1 MTSAGEWLKWA
12 LVFKAVFGAS
22 SGGIT
27 IVAGDGLSGGGFI
40 PLGGSGEIALA
51 APGST
56 FVEVTGTSQ
65 NMSPNINYSANNAGL
80 VTLTLPTTAAL
91 GDQIT
96 IYGKGAGGW
105 KVSQGTGQQIIFGE
119 SASTVTTGSIQSTYR
134 YDIVKLTC
142 ITANTLW
149 SAVSESGN
157 IAVT

>member
-1 MTSAGEWLKWA
+1 MVSAGEFYKWLRI
-12 LVFKAVFGAS
+12 FKVPNGAAT
-22 SGGIT
+22 GGIT
-27 IVAGDGLSGGGFI
+27 LVAGDGLSGGGFI

-51 APGST
+51 SPGST

-65 NMSPNINYSANNAGL
+65 AMSPNINYSSNNAGL

-96 IYGKGAGGW
+96 VYGKGAGGW
-105 KVSQGTGQQIIFGE
+105 RVAQGTGQQIIFGE
-119 SASTVTTGSIQSTYR
+119 SASTVTTGNIESTYR

-157 IAVT
+157 IAIT